1 MPTRRAF
8 LAAMIPAVAVFGMF
22 WRWLDFEEL
31 EALCV
36 HADPDRAIAVFRLK
50 ITFPGIRRFEDMPV
64 GVDHC

>member
-31 EALCV
+31 EAWRRVAPDL
-36 HADPDRAIAVFRLK
+36 ADPDSLPSDAAAPAHDDPLTQAGRSR
-50 ITFPGIRRFEDMPV
+50 
-64 GVDHC
+64 